1 MLRIRRSALVLAL
14 IVSVLDVAQA
24 DSASARVVPSPGIQ
38 PVDAASLRGIN
49 RAVRVL
55 DRVEALVPGFEE
67 YDPGGSGGV
76 EFRQR
81 FFELVLECGRA
92 DRALRVSVQRPNGQ
106 PAIVES
112 RRRAA
117 ESFEAFTSSIRWLH
131 REVVM
136 KSDYRPA
143 LDRVRSRLVVTRSQL
158 QAALAP
164 TPSMSL
170 AAPGS
175 NAIRH
180 GTDEN
185 E

>member
-1 MLRIRRSALVLAL
+1 MLTIRRFALVLAL
-14 IVSVLDVAQA
+14 LSPAFDVAQA
-24 DSASARVVPSPGIQ
+24 DSASGRVAPSPSNHA
-38 PVDAASLRGIN
+38 VDAASQRGIN

-55 DRVEALVPGFEE
+55 DGVEALVPGFDE

-92 DRALRVSVQRPNGQ
+92 DRALRVSVQRPHGQ
-106 PAIVES
+106 SAAVES

-117 ESFEAFTSSIRWLH
+117 ESFEAFTSSLRWLH

-143 LDRVRSRLVVTRSQL
+143 LDRVRSRLVATRTEL
-158 QAALAP
+158 RAALAP
-164 TPSMSL
+164 
-170 AAPGS
+170 APGS
-175 NAIRH
+175 SSILNGA
-180 GTDEN
+180 GGN